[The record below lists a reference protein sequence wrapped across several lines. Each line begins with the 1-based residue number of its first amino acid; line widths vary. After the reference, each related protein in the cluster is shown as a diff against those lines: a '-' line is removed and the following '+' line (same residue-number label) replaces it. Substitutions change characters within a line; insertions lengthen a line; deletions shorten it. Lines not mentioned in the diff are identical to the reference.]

1 METNKRLTRSRKGMI
16 AGVCEGIANFLGL
29 DPTLIRVAYILL
41 SVLTIF
47 SGALVYLLLWIVM
60 PKEGTV

>member
-1 METNKRLTRSRKGMI
+1 MDTKKRLTRSGKGMI
-16 AGVCEGIANFLGL
+16 GGVCEGIANYMEL
-29 DPTLIRVAYILL
+29 DPTLVRVAYILL

-47 SGALVYLLLWIVM
+47 SGVLIYLLLWIVM